1 MYRIYRITYVGDAS
15 VPDRDQAVTV
25 NFRGNGSLEGSPVMD
40 AETSLEKGHGSTRLA
55 IVDDHE
61 LAREGLRD
69 MLTDAPDI
77 EVVGEAANGR
87 EALLLCSRLQP
98 DLVLMDVRMPEMDG
112 LAATRELKQRYPEV
126 SVMMVTMHENPDYLL
141 EALKAG
147 AAGYVL
153 KDAPR
158 SEVITAVRRVRE
170 GEASLAPELAAR
182 LLRRLATENG
192 GRRGARSADGDITV
206 DSLTPRE
213 LEVLQ
218 LMQLGGTNRHVA
230 EELFISRGTVKRHVE
245 NIIAKLGVSDRTQ
258 AVVRALEL
266 GVLELSEEQ

>member
-1 MYRIYRITYVGDAS
+1 MV
-15 VPDRDQAVTV
+15 
-25 NFRGNGSLEGSPVMD
+25 
-40 AETSLEKGHGSTRLA
+40 AETSIEKGRGSRREPTRLA

-69 MLTDAPDI
+69 MLDDETDV
-77 EVVGEAANGR
+77 EVVGEATNGR
-87 EALLLCSRLQP
+87 EALLLCSRVRP

-112 LAATRELKQRYPEV
+112 LAATRELKQRHPEI

-158 SEVITAVRRVRE
+158 HEVITAVQRVRE
-170 GEASLAPELAAR
+170 GESALDPDLASR
-182 LLRRLATENG
+182 LLRRLATEG
-192 GRRGARSADGDITV
+192 PGHRGARPADGGLADT
-206 DSLTPRE
+206 LTPRE
-213 LEVLQ
+213 REVLG
-218 LMQLGGTNRHVA
+218 LMQLGRTNRQLA
-230 EELFISRGTVKRHVE
+230 EELFISPLTAKRHVE

-258 AVVRALEL
+258 AVVRALEM
-266 GVLELSEEQ
+266 GMLELAEER

>member
-1 MYRIYRITYVGDAS
+1 MET
-15 VPDRDQAVTV
+15 
-25 NFRGNGSLEGSPVMD
+25 
-40 AETSLEKGHGSTRLA
+40 ETSPEQGHEPTRLA
-55 IVDDHE
+55 IVDDHQ

-69 MLTDAPDI
+69 MLADAVDI

-87 EALLLCSRLQP
+87 EALLLCSRLHP

-112 LAATRELKQRYPEV
+112 LAATREIKQRYPET

-158 SEVITAVRRVRE
+158 DEVITAVRRVRE
-170 GEASLAPELAAR
+170 GEASLDPELAAR

-192 GRRGARSADGDITV
+192 GRGVARSADDDLTV
-206 DSLTPRE
+206 ASLTPRE

-218 LMQLGGTNRHVA
+218 LMQLGRTNRQVA

-266 GVLELSEEQ
+266 GVLDLSEEQR